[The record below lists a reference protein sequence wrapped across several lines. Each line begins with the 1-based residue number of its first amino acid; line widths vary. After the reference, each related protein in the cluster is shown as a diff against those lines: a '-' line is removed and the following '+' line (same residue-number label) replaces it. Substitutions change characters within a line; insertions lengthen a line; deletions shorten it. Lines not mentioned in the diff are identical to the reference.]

1 MLKWILACAVSV
13 TQLIFAAPI
22 VERKIDQ
29 QALRQLAQQLG
40 ISPDQ
45 NLLEQTQHQWLR
57 KPGTERWDMREF
69 APEKRDAVLNWG
81 KKNGIYAEWSPSR
94 KEYDKAL
101 ILGATAEWMQRRF
114 DYLIDLWKQG
124 VRFKEIVWLTGERP
138 LIPGIDG
145 LADRCAN
152 ESEVARVFWKE
163 ANLPDGMRDVA
174 VQFFDLP
181 MDGAKRPTTAD
192 TVILWAKENPGP
204 CSILVVSDQPFCGYQ
219 YAVLETYLPEQID
232 FELVGKECDQ
242 LSHPLAAPVTLDSLA
257 RWIYQ
262 ENQAALSH

>member
-1 MLKWILACAVSV
+1 MLKGILVCALFAVQCV
-13 TQLIFAAPI
+13 FAAPI

-29 QALRQLAQQLG
+29 RAVLQLAEQLG
-40 ISPDQ
+40 ISSEE
-45 NLLEQTQHQWLR
+45 NLLEQTQKQWLR
-57 KPGTERWDMREF
+57 KPGTERWDMSEF
-69 APEKRDAVLNWG
+69 PPEKRDIVLNWA
-81 KKNGIYAEWSPSR
+81 KKEGIYDAWNPSR
-94 KEYDKAL
+94 KIYDKAI

-114 DYLIDLWKQG
+114 DYFIDLWKQG
-124 VRFKEIVWLTGERP
+124 IRVKEIVWLTGERP

-163 ANLPDGMRDVA
+163 ADLPDDMRNVS

-181 MDGAKRPTTAD
+181 MEGSKRPTTAD
-192 TVILWAKENPGP
+192 TIIVWAKENPEP
-204 CSILVVSDQPFCGYQ
+204 CSVLVISDQPFCGYQ
-219 YAVLETYLPEQID
+219 YAVTETYLPDQID
-232 FELVGKECDQ
+232 FELVGKSCDL

-262 ENQAALSH
+262 ENQVALR